1 MNERKIRR
9 ELAKEGY
16 RLVSK
21 KDGYGVKMYSV
32 VDMKTNCIV
41 SGEFNMSLEDVENN
55 WLGN

>member
-9 ELAKEGY
+9 ALEKEGY

-41 SGEFNMSLEDVENN
+41 SGEFNMALEDVVKN
-55 WLGN
+55 WLL